1 MSKILVIQ
9 PYRMLQQAIVFFL
22 FPAHEV
28 QVTEAV
34 PESLSANDFDAVIV
48 DAASLQETGGL
59 DSKTIDAIQNWK
71 VPTLWIESRES
82 TQTPKRDKLVV
93 VKTPIAKEALASSL
107 AHCLKIPTAAR
118 GNGTPRA
125 RDGGK
130 PQTKKDDGSSAA
142 TETLAV
148 IELVDVVEDDPGQ
161 TVSGTE
167 RNKKK

>member
-9 PYRMLQQAIVFFL
+9 PYRMLQQAIVFSL

-28 QVTEAV
+28 RVMEAV

-59 DSKTIDAIQNWK
+59 DGKTIDAIQNWK
-71 VPTLWIESRES
+71 MPILWIESRES
-82 TQTPKRDKLVV
+82 TQAPKRDKLVV

-107 AHCLKIPTAAR
+107 AYCMKTPTAAKANGKAR
-118 GNGTPRA
+118 G
-125 RDGGK
+125 GGK
-130 PQTKKDDGSSAA
+130 TQTEKGDGNSAG
-142 TETLAV
+142 TETPAV
-148 IELVDVVEDDPGQ
+148 IELVDVVEDDAGQ
-161 TVSGTE
+161 TVSRTE